1 MKLRYA
7 RRFVAALRLLPP
19 AEKRA
24 VLQTLEWFVEN
35 PTAVELSNHPLQGAM
50 AGKRA
55 IAVDGDLRIVFTE
68 RDAYAEVTLLD
79 VGGHLTVYRL

>member
-1 MKLRYA
+1 MNLRYA

-24 VLQTLEWFVEN
+24 VLQTLEWFIEN
-35 PTAVELSNHPLQGAM
+35 PMAAELSNHPLQGSM

-79 VGGHLTVYRL
+79 VGGHLAVYRR

>member
-1 MKLRYA
+1 
-7 RRFVAALRLLPP
+7 
-19 AEKRA
+19 
-24 VLQTLEWFVEN
+24 
-35 PTAVELSNHPLQGAM
+35 M

>member
-1 MKLRYA
+1 MRLRYA
-7 RRFVAALRLLPP
+7 QRFLASFRLLPP

-35 PTAVELSNHPLQGAM
+35 PTAAELSNHPLQGAM

-55 IAVDGDLRIVFTE
+55 MAVDGDLRIVFTE
-68 RDAYAEVTLLD
+68 HDAYAEVTLLD
-79 VGGHLTVYRL
+79 VGGHLTVYRR